1 MAVGTTTESDVKRSI
16 ENLSNELDNVFK
28 KIQSEAFKL
37 FDGLASAPDGLT
49 KGFKDAVKEINN
61 MSSVADRYNAYSK
74 LSESIQSRINE
85 LKSKTGYLDSV
96 SLAFKEQEMILQ
108 NNIARS
114 QINGINR
121 SVLDNFRASC
131 VFIILP

>member
-61 MSSVADRYNAYSK
+61 MSSVADRYNAYYYRCNRNWNS
-74 LSESIQSRINE
+74 
-85 LKSKTGYLDSV
+85 
-96 SLAFKEQEMILQ
+96 
-108 NNIARS
+108 
-114 QINGINR
+114 NR
-121 SVLDNFRASC
+121 SSSRRDC
-131 VFIILP
+131 